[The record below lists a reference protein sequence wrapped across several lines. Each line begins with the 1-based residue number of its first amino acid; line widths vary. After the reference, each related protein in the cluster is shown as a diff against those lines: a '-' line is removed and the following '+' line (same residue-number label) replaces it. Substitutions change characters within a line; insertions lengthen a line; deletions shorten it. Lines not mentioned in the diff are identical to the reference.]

1 MKTTLKKTIIFVLI
15 LAALFA
21 ALPTQ
26 AAAVQ
31 HPGIRVTVTHNQK
44 RYTARVY
51 HFGRLVASYNFKKRP
66 KIVYT
71 TTDRLTYKQ
80 LTHRKNKTLLIE
92 VVTGRITDADYNGR
106 VDTRS
111 EYNYIN
117 YRTCKGWAYPGDRI
131 RTYLIYNPS
140 NNYEDDIIFRCD
152 QGM

>member
-1 MKTTLKKTIIFVLI
+1 MKTIKRTIIFLLI
-15 LAALFA
+15 LAALFRAIPTPA
-21 ALPTQ
+21 AI
-26 AAAVQ
+26 Q
-31 HPGIRVTVTHNQK
+31 HPGLRVTVSHNQK

-51 HFGRLVASYNFKKRP
+51 HFNRLVAKYHFKHRP

-71 TTDRLTYKQ
+71 TTDRMTYRQ

-92 VVTGRITDADYNGR
+92 CVTGTVTDSEMNGR
-106 VDTRS
+106 VDTKS
-111 EYNYIN
+111 QYNYIN
-117 YRTCKGWAYPGDRI
+117 YRDCKGWAYKGDRI